1 MRRGRGLLDNATLEG
16 IEIPSLT
23 EEERELAI
31 REYGI
36 CLILDRL
43 RTDQELRRRVRVH
56 MKKLRSEQ
64 KPGPAPVIPDL
75 TLFMLVQAMKKNG
88 TSMAQSF
95 KMLARP
101 GLTEGSLKTKYKR
114 GKKIAETRKGTEK

>member
-1 MRRGRGLLDNATLEG
+1 MRRGRGLLDDATLDG

-56 MKKLRSEQ
+56 LKTLRSEQ

-75 TLFMLVQAMKKNG
+75 ALYMLVQAMKKNG

-114 GKKIAETRKGTEK
+114 GKKIAETRKGTQK